1 MIGIIFIT
9 ALVVWALIALGIS
22 KLLWVVFRFFVDTSP
37 KTNDNG
43 SSSGQKLRNATLQL
57 ILAVII
63 FFLPITDEIVAYP
76 KYSEMCQ
83 EVGKYQ
89 FGLNM
94 DAKNAYKREYVMRFK
109 GEKLISLFPKVQ
121 ELGNDEK
128 PNSASVKQ
136 TTVHLIDANS
146 NELIL
151 ESKIVVPVSSQFAI
165 PWDGRRIPW
174 LLRSC
179 TTNNKESNKLL
190 ADLKLKQV
198 YRVE

>member
-1 MIGIIFIT
+1 MIGIIFIA
-9 ALVVWALIALGIS
+9 ALVIWALIALGLS
-22 KLLWVVFRFFVDTSP
+22 KLLWVIFRFFVDRSQ
-37 KTNDNG
+37 KGNG
-43 SSSGQKLRNATLQL
+43 KETSSGHTLRNATLQL
-57 ILAVII
+57 MLAVVI

-83 EVGKYQ
+83 EAGKYQ
-89 FGLNM
+89 FAPSM
-94 DAKNAYKREYVMRFK
+94 DARNAYKREYVMRFK

-121 ELGNDEK
+121 ELGNDKK
-128 PNSASVKQ
+128 PNTASVKK

-151 ESKIVVPVSSQFAI
+151 ESEIVIPVSSQFAI

-179 TTNNKESNKLL
+179 TTNNKESNELL

-198 YRVE
+198 YRIE